1 MTDTQLDAEQCLRRI
16 QQFMRAEID
25 RQEDGEKPLQWI
37 RGMEFIADLVDE
49 LVSDI
54 LRGDDNETTA
64 TRPDR
69 TQHRCTD

>member
-1 MTDTQLDAEQCLRRI
+1 MTDTQLDAEQCLRRV

-25 RQEDGEKPLQWI
+25 RQEDSGHSADWI
-37 RGMEFIADLVDE
+37 DAMTSLADLVDE

-54 LRGDDNETTA
+54 LRVDDNETTT

-69 TQHRCTD
+69 A